1 MKTAVITGAAGG
13 VGQALCLA
21 FRRAGYR
28 VVATD
33 RKPTVEDADVFVPLD
48 LEAMARDERACEDGL
63 ASLTSVLDE
72 GGCGALVNN
81 AATQCLGG
89 LEALGPRA
97 WQASMN
103 TNVIAPALLVRGLL
117 PELVRARGA
126 VVNIASIHARLTKP
140 GFSAYATSKAAI
152 EGLTR
157 SLAVELGGR
166 GVRVNCLRPAATAT
180 PMLEAGFEG
189 APDARAALSAC
200 HPAGRIAE
208 PDEVARSAVFLASD
222 AASFINGASLD
233 VDGGIGAR
241 LHDPA

>member
-1 MKTAVITGAAGG
+1 MKTAVVTGAAGG
-13 VGQALCLA
+13 IGQALCLA

-33 RKPTVEDADVFVPLD
+33 LKPLVDDADVFIPLD
-48 LEAMARDERACEDGL
+48 LAAMARDERACEEGV
-63 ASLTSVLDE
+63 ASLAAVLDE
-72 GGCGALVNN
+72 SGCAVLVNN
-81 AATQCLGG
+81 AAVQRVGTLDMLDG
-89 LEALGPRA
+89 RA
-97 WQASMN
+97 WQDSMN

-117 PELVRARGA
+117 PFLERARGS
-126 VVNIASIHARLTKP
+126 VINIASVHAHLTKP
-140 GFSAYATSKAAI
+140 GFSAYATSKAAM

-166 GVRVNCLRPAATAT
+166 VRVNCVRPAATAT

-189 APDARAALSAC
+189 QSAARSALDRC
-200 HPAGRIAE
+200 HPIGRIAE
-208 PDEVARSAVFLASD
+208 PEEVARCAVFLASD
-222 AASFINGASLD
+222 AASFINGTSLD